1 MKKMIKRLVF
11 ALIIVSL
18 VLATGVVIKTGK
30 FAKLEGYMYSFAAE
44 ITNSATDCNATSSN
58 AQDCATSS
66 NATSSNA
73 TSSNA
78 TSSNAQDCAT
88 SSNATSSNAQQCA
101 TSSNAT
107 SSNAQQCATS
117 SNATSSNATD
127 CNATSSNAT
136 SSNAQTTETIK
147 VTNTQTN
154 TKPST
159 PTITEPEES
168 EEEVKTDLTYNNSEI
183 TQDILAKI
191 SNSTETQ
198 SITINLDNN
207 VNISEDIFETIKG
220 KEIKL
225 TINVGENQ
233 IIFNGNDIT
242 TPKDINAEISY
253 NLASED
259 TLLKEIVEEGV
270 VINFANNGKL
280 PGTATIRIKVTDEMK
295 KALNMETILVYH
307 YDEETKELSQMT
319 SNATYKED
327 GFIEF
332 SIDHNSK
339 YLFVNELIEEKEYT
353 VTTGENTEVKNEVSF
368 LESHKMYIIILGVS
382 VLAIIIVVIILIVD
396 KKVKAKEKLNV
407 NQDKEKLD

>member
-18 VLATGVVIKTGK
+18 VFATGVVIKTGK

-44 ITNSATDCNATSSN
+44 ITNSATD
-58 AQDCATSS
+58 
-66 NATSSNA
+66 
-73 TSSNA
+73 SNA

-88 SSNATSSNAQQCA
+88 SSNATSSNAQECATSSNA

-159 PTITEPEES
+159 PTTTEPEEI
-168 EEEVKTDLTYNNSEI
+168 EEEVQTDLTYNNSEI
-183 TQDILAKI
+183 TQDILENI
-191 SNSTETQ
+191 SNSAETQ

-207 VNISEDIFETIKG
+207 VNISEDIFEAIKG

-259 TLLKEIVEEGV
+259 TLLNEIVEEGV
-270 VINFANNGKL
+270 VINFANNGEL

-307 YDEETKELSQMT
+307 YDEETKELTQMT
-319 SNATYKED
+319 ANATYKED

-368 LESHKMYIIILGVS
+368 LESHKMYIMIIGVS
-382 VLAIIIVVIILIVD
+382 VLAIVIVAIILIVD
-396 KKVKAKEKLNV
+396 KKAIAKRKAKANNNEEKI
-407 NQDKEKLD
+407 D

>member
-1 MKKMIKRLVF
+1 MKKMIKKIVF
-11 ALIIVSL
+11 AVIIVSL

-44 ITNSATDCNATSSN
+44 IINSATDSNATSSN
-58 AQDCATSS
+58 AQDC
-66 NATSSNA
+66 A

-107 SSNAQQCATS
+107 SSNA
-117 SNATSSNATD
+117 
-127 CNATSSNAT
+127 T
-136 SSNAQTTETIK
+136 SSNAQTIETIK

-159 PTITEPEES
+159 PTTTEPEEI
-168 EEEVKTDLTYNNSEI
+168 EEEVQTDLTYNNSEI
-183 TQDILAKI
+183 TQDILTNI

-207 VNISEDIFETIKG
+207 VNINEEIFGAIKG

-307 YDEETKELSQMT
+307 YDEETKELTQMT
-319 SNATYKED
+319 ANATYKED

-368 LESHKMYIIILGVS
+368 LESHKMYIMIIGVS
-382 VLAIIIVVIILIVD
+382 VLAIVIVAIILIVD
-396 KKVKAKEKLNV
+396 KKAIAKRKAKANNNEEKI
-407 NQDKEKLD
+407 D

>member
-1 MKKMIKRLVF
+1 MKKMIKRIVF
-11 ALIIVSL
+11 AVIIVSL

-73 TSSNA
+73 
-78 TSSNAQDCAT
+78 QDCAT
-88 SSNATSSNAQQCA
+88 SSNATSSNAQE
-101 TSSNAT
+101 
-107 SSNAQQCATS
+107 CATS

-159 PTITEPEES
+159 PTTTEPEEV
-168 EEEVKTDLTYNNSEI
+168 EEEVQTDLTYNNSEI
-183 TQDILAKI
+183 TQDILTNI

-207 VNISEDIFETIKG
+207 VNISEDIFEAIKG

-233 IIFNGNDIT
+233 IIFNGNDII

-253 NLASED
+253 NLASKD
-259 TLLKEIVEEGV
+259 ILLKEIVEEGV
-270 VINFANNGKL
+270 VINFANNGQL

-295 KALNMETILVYH
+295 QSLNMETILVYH
-307 YDEETKELSQMT
+307 YDEETKELTQMT
-319 SNATYKED
+319 ANATYKED

-332 SIDHNSK
+332 SINHNSK
-339 YLFVNELIEEKEYT
+339 YLLVNELIEEKEYT

-368 LESHKMYIIILGVS
+368 LESHKMYIMIIGVS
-382 VLAIIIVVIILIVD
+382 VLAIVIVAIILIVD
-396 KKVKAKEKLNV
+396 KKAIAKRKAKANNNEEKI
-407 NQDKEKLD
+407 D

>member
-1 MKKMIKRLVF
+1 MKKMIKRIVF

-18 VLATGVVIKTGK
+18 VLAIGVVIKTGK

-44 ITNSATDCNATSSN
+44 IINSATD
-58 AQDCATSS
+58 
-66 NATSSNA
+66 SNA

-78 TSSNAQDCAT
+78 TSSNAQNCAT
-88 SSNATSSNAQQCA
+88 SSNATSSNAQNC
-101 TSSNAT
+101 
-107 SSNAQQCATS
+107 
-117 SNATSSNATD
+117 ATSSNATD
-127 CNATSSNAT
+127 CNAT

-159 PTITEPEES
+159 PTTTEQEEVKEEV
-168 EEEVKTDLTYNNSEI
+168 EEEVQTDLTYNNSEI
-183 TQDILAKI
+183 TQEILDNI
-191 SNSTETQ
+191 SNSTEIQ

-207 VNISEDIFETIKG
+207 VKISEDIFTAIKG

-270 VINFANNGKL
+270 VINFANNGQL
-280 PGTATIRIKVTDEMK
+280 PGTSTIRIKVTDEMK
-295 KALNMETILVYH
+295 QALNMETILVYH
-307 YDEETKELSQMT
+307 YDEETKELTQKT
-319 SNATYKED
+319 ANATYKED

-332 SIDHNSK
+332 SINHNSK
-339 YLFVNELIEEKEYT
+339 YVLVNELIEEKEYT
-353 VTTGENTEVKNEVSF
+353 VITDEDNEVKNEVSF
-368 LESHKMYIIILGVS
+368 LESHKMYIMIIGVS
-382 VLAIIIVVIILIVD
+382 VLAIVIVVIILIVD
-396 KKVKAKEKLNV
+396 KKAKAKSDNSEEKI
-407 NQDKEKLD
+407 D

>member
-1 MKKMIKRLVF
+1 MKKNIKRIVF

-44 ITNSATDCNATSSN
+44 IINSATD
-58 AQDCATSS
+58 
-66 NATSSNA
+66 
-73 TSSNA
+73 
-78 TSSNAQDCAT
+78 
-88 SSNATSSNAQQCA
+88 
-101 TSSNAT
+101 
-107 SSNAQQCATS
+107 

-127 CNATSSNAT
+127 SNATDSNATSSNAT

-154 TKPST
+154 TKPITST
-159 PTITEPEES
+159 SIEPEE
-168 EEEVKTDLTYNNSEI
+168 VKINLTYNNSEI
-183 TQDILAKI
+183 TQDILENI

-207 VNISEDIFETIKG
+207 VNISKDIFEAIKG
-220 KEIKL
+220 KKIKL

-242 TPKDINAEISY
+242 TSKDINAEISY

-259 TLLKEIVEEGV
+259 VLLKEIVQEGV

-295 KALNMETILVYH
+295 QALNMETIRVYH
-307 YDEETKELSQMT
+307 YNEETKELTQMNA
-319 SNATYKED
+319 NATYKDD

-332 SIDHNSK
+332 LINHNSK

-353 VTTGENTEVKNEVSF
+353 VTTGENDKVKNEVSF
-368 LESHKMYIIILGVS
+368 LESNKMYIMIIGVS
-382 VLAIIIVVIILIVD
+382 VLVIAIVAIILIAD
-396 KKVKAKEKLNV
+396 KKAIDKKAAKANNNEEK
-407 NQDKEKLD
+407 

>member
-1 MKKMIKRLVF
+1 MKKMIKRIVF
-11 ALIIVSL
+11 AVIIVSL

-44 ITNSATDCNATSSN
+44 IINSATDSNATSSN
-58 AQDCATSS
+58 AQDC
-66 NATSSNA
+66 A

-107 SSNAQQCATS
+107 
-117 SNATSSNATD
+117 D

-136 SSNAQTTETIK
+136 SSNAQTIETIK

-159 PTITEPEES
+159 PTTTEPEEI
-168 EEEVKTDLTYNNSEI
+168 EEEVQTDLTYNNSEI
-183 TQDILAKI
+183 TQDILTNI

-198 SITINLDNN
+198 NITINLDNN
-207 VNISEDIFETIKG
+207 VNISEDIFEAIKG

-307 YDEETKELSQMT
+307 YDEETKELTQMT
-319 SNATYKED
+319 ANATYKED

-368 LESHKMYIIILGVS
+368 LESHKMYIMIIGVS
-382 VLAIIIVVIILIVD
+382 VLAIVIVAIILIVD
-396 KKVKAKEKLNV
+396 KKAIAKRKAKANNNEEKI
-407 NQDKEKLD
+407 D

>member
-1 MKKMIKRLVF
+1 MKKMIKRIVF
-11 ALIIVSL
+11 AVIIVSL

-44 ITNSATDCNATSSN
+44 ITNSATD
-58 AQDCATSS
+58 
-66 NATSSNA
+66 
-73 TSSNA
+73 SNA

-88 SSNATSSNAQQCA
+88 SSNATSSNAQDCA

-159 PTITEPEES
+159 PTTTEPEEVEEEI
-168 EEEVKTDLTYNNSEI
+168 EEEVQTDLTYNNSEI
-183 TQDILAKI
+183 TQDILENI

-198 SITINLDNN
+198 SITINLDSN
-207 VNISEDIFETIKG
+207 VNISEDIFEAIKG

-270 VINFANNGKL
+270 VINFANNGQL

-295 KALNMETILVYH
+295 QSLNMETILVYH
-307 YDEETKELSQMT
+307 YDEETKELTQMT
-319 SNATYKED
+319 ANATYKED

-332 SIDHNSK
+332 SINHNSK
-339 YLFVNELIEEKEYT
+339 YLLVNELIEEKEYT

-368 LESHKMYIIILGVS
+368 LESHKMYVMIIGVS
-382 VLAIIIVVIILIVD
+382 VLAIVIVAIILIVD
-396 KKVKAKEKLNV
+396 KKAIAKRKAKANNNE
-407 NQDKEKLD
+407 

>member
-1 MKKMIKRLVF
+1 MKKMIKRIVF

-18 VLATGVVIKTGK
+18 VLAIGVVIKTGK

-44 ITNSATDCNATSSN
+44 IINSATDSNATSSN
-58 AQDCATSS
+58 ATSSNATSSNATSS

-78 TSSNAQDCAT
+78 TSSNAQNCAT
-88 SSNATSSNAQQCA
+88 SSNATSSNAQNC
-101 TSSNAT
+101 
-107 SSNAQQCATS
+107 
-117 SNATSSNATD
+117 ATSSNATD
-127 CNATSSNAT
+127 CNAT

-159 PTITEPEES
+159 PTTTEQEEVKEEV
-168 EEEVKTDLTYNNSEI
+168 EEEVEEEVQTDLTYNNSEI
-183 TQDILAKI
+183 TQEILDNI
-191 SNSTETQ
+191 SNSTEIQ

-207 VNISEDIFETIKG
+207 VKISEDIFTAIKG

-270 VINFANNGKL
+270 VINFANNGQL
-280 PGTATIRIKVTDEMK
+280 PGTSTIRIKVTDEMK
-295 KALNMETILVYH
+295 QALNMETILVYH
-307 YDEETKELSQMT
+307 YDEETKELTQKT
-319 SNATYKED
+319 ANATYKED

-332 SIDHNSK
+332 SINHNSK
-339 YLFVNELIEEKEYT
+339 YVLVNELIEEKEYT
-353 VTTGENTEVKNEVSF
+353 VITDEDNEVKNEVSF
-368 LESHKMYIIILGVS
+368 LESHKMYIMIIGVS
-382 VLAIIIVVIILIVD
+382 VLAIVIVVIILIVD
-396 KKVKAKEKLNV
+396 KKAKAKSDNSEEKI
-407 NQDKEKLD
+407 D

>member
-1 MKKMIKRLVF
+1 MKKMIKRIVF
-11 ALIIVSL
+11 AVIIVSL

-44 ITNSATDCNATSSN
+44 ITNSATDSNATSSN
-58 AQDCATSS
+58 AQDC
-66 NATSSNA
+66 A

-88 SSNATSSNAQQCA
+88 SSNATSSNAQQC
-101 TSSNAT
+101 
-107 SSNAQQCATS
+107 
-117 SNATSSNATD
+117 ATSSNATD

-159 PTITEPEES
+159 PTNTEPEEI
-168 EEEVKTDLTYNNSEI
+168 EEEVQTDLTYNNSEI
-183 TQDILAKI
+183 TQDILENI

-207 VNISEDIFETIKG
+207 VNISKELFTAIKG

-225 TINVGENQ
+225 TINVGQNQ

-253 NLASED
+253 NLASKD

-270 VINFANNGKL
+270 VINFANNGQL

-295 KALNMETILVYH
+295 QALNMKTILVYH
-307 YDEETKELSQMT
+307 YDEESKELTQMT
-319 SNATYKED
+319 ANAIYKED

-332 SIDHNSK
+332 SINHNSK
-339 YLFVNELIEEKEYT
+339 YLLVNELIEEKEYT
-353 VTTGENTEVKNEVSF
+353 VTTGENAEVKNEVSF
-368 LESHKMYIIILGVS
+368 LESHKMYIMIIGVS
-382 VLAIIIVVIILIVD
+382 VLAIVIVAIILIVD
-396 KKVKAKEKLNV
+396 KKAIAKRKAKANNNEEKI
-407 NQDKEKLD
+407 D

>member
-1 MKKMIKRLVF
+1 MKKNIKRIVF

-44 ITNSATDCNATSSN
+44 IINSATD
-58 AQDCATSS
+58 
-66 NATSSNA
+66 
-73 TSSNA
+73 
-78 TSSNAQDCAT
+78 
-88 SSNATSSNAQQCA
+88 
-101 TSSNAT
+101 
-107 SSNAQQCATS
+107 

-127 CNATSSNAT
+127 SNATDSNATSSNAT

-154 TKPST
+154 TKPITST
-159 PTITEPEES
+159 SIEPEE
-168 EEEVKTDLTYNNSEI
+168 VKINLTYNNSEI
-183 TQDILAKI
+183 TQDILENI

-207 VNISEDIFETIKG
+207 VNISKDIFEAIKG
-220 KEIKL
+220 KKIKL

-242 TPKDINAEISY
+242 TSKDINAEISY

-259 TLLKEIVEEGV
+259 VLLKEIVQEGV

-295 KALNMETILVYH
+295 QIWKQYVYITIM
-307 YDEETKELSQMT
+307 KKQ
-319 SNATYKED
+319 
-327 GFIEF
+327 
-332 SIDHNSK
+332 
-339 YLFVNELIEEKEYT
+339 
-353 VTTGENTEVKNEVSF
+353 KN
-368 LESHKMYIIILGVS
+368 
-382 VLAIIIVVIILIVD
+382 
-396 KKVKAKEKLNV
+396 
-407 NQDKEKLD
+407 

>member
-1 MKKMIKRLVF
+1 MKKMIKRIVF
-11 ALIIVSL
+11 AVIIVSL

-44 ITNSATDCNATSSN
+44 ITNSATDSNATSSN
-58 AQDCATSS
+58 AQDC
-66 NATSSNA
+66 A

-88 SSNATSSNAQQCA
+88 SSNATSSNAQQC
-101 TSSNAT
+101 
-107 SSNAQQCATS
+107 
-117 SNATSSNATD
+117 ATSSNATD

-159 PTITEPEES
+159 PTNTEPEEI
-168 EEEVKTDLTYNNSEI
+168 EEEVQTDLTYNNSEI
-183 TQDILAKI
+183 TQDILENI

-207 VNISEDIFETIKG
+207 VNISKELFTAIKG

-225 TINVGENQ
+225 TINVGQNQ

-242 TPKDINAEISY
+242 TPKEINAEISY
-253 NLASED
+253 NLASKD

-270 VINFANNGKL
+270 VINFANNGQL

-295 KALNMETILVYH
+295 QALNMKTILVYH
-307 YDEETKELSQMT
+307 YDEESKELTQMT
-319 SNATYKED
+319 ANAIYKED

-332 SIDHNSK
+332 SINHNSK
-339 YLFVNELIEEKEYT
+339 YLLVNELIEEKEYT
-353 VTTGENTEVKNEVSF
+353 VTTGENAEVKNEVSF
-368 LESHKMYIIILGVS
+368 LESHKMYIMIIGVS
-382 VLAIIIVVIILIVD
+382 VLAIVIVAIILIVD
-396 KKVKAKEKLNV
+396 KKAIAKRKAKANNNEEKI
-407 NQDKEKLD
+407 D

>member
-1 MKKMIKRLVF
+1 MKKMIKRIVF
-11 ALIIVSL
+11 AVIIVSL

-44 ITNSATDCNATSSN
+44 ITNSATDSNATSSN
-58 AQDCATSS
+58 AQDC
-66 NATSSNA
+66 A

-107 SSNAQQCATS
+107 SSNA
-117 SNATSSNATD
+117 
-127 CNATSSNAT
+127 T

-159 PTITEPEES
+159 PTTTEPEEV
-168 EEEVKTDLTYNNSEI
+168 EEEVQTDLTYNNSEI
-183 TQDILAKI
+183 TQDILTNI

-207 VNISEDIFETIKG
+207 VNISEDIFEAIKG

-253 NLASED
+253 NLASKD

-270 VINFANNGKL
+270 VINFANNGQL

-295 KALNMETILVYH
+295 QSLNMETILVYH
-307 YDEETKELSQMT
+307 YDEETKELTQMT
-319 SNATYKED
+319 ANATYKED

-332 SIDHNSK
+332 SINHNSK
-339 YLFVNELIEEKEYT
+339 YLLVNELIEEKEYT

-368 LESHKMYIIILGVS
+368 LESHKMYIMIIGVS
-382 VLAIIIVVIILIVD
+382 VLAIVIVAIILIVD
-396 KKVKAKEKLNV
+396 KKAIAKRKAKANNNEEKI
-407 NQDKEKLD
+407 D

>member
-1 MKKMIKRLVF
+1 MKKMIKRIVF
-11 ALIIVSL
+11 AVIIVSL
-18 VLATGVVIKTGK
+18 VLTTGVVIKTGK

-44 ITNSATDCNATSSN
+44 IINSATDSNATSSNATSSN

-78 TSSNAQDCAT
+78 TSSNATD
-88 SSNATSSNAQQCA
+88 SNATSSNAQ
-101 TSSNAT
+101 
-107 SSNAQQCATS
+107 
-117 SNATSSNATD
+117 D
-127 CNATSSNAT
+127 CATSSNAT

-159 PTITEPEES
+159 PTTTEPEEI
-168 EEEVKTDLTYNNSEI
+168 EEEVQTDLTYNNSEI
-183 TQDILAKI
+183 TQDILENI

-295 KALNMETILVYH
+295 KTLNMETILVYH
-307 YDEETKELSQMT
+307 YDEETKELTQMT

-353 VTTGENTEVKNEVSF
+353 VTTSENTEVKNEVSF
-368 LESHKMYIIILGVS
+368 LESHKMYIMIIGVS
-382 VLAIIIVVIILIVD
+382 VLAIVIVAIILIVD
-396 KKVKAKEKLNV
+396 KKAIAKRKAKANNNEEKI
-407 NQDKEKLD
+407 D

>member
-1 MKKMIKRLVF
+1 MKKMIKRIVF
-11 ALIIVSL
+11 AVIIVSL

-44 ITNSATDCNATSSN
+44 IINSATDSNATSSN
-58 AQDCATSS
+58 AQDC
-66 NATSSNA
+66 A

-107 SSNAQQCATS
+107 SSNA
-117 SNATSSNATD
+117 
-127 CNATSSNAT
+127 T
-136 SSNAQTTETIK
+136 SSNAQTIETIK

-159 PTITEPEES
+159 PTTTEPEEI
-168 EEEVKTDLTYNNSEI
+168 EEEVQTDLTYNNSEI
-183 TQDILAKI
+183 TQDILTNI

-207 VNISEDIFETIKG
+207 VNINEEIFGAIKG

-307 YDEETKELSQMT
+307 YDEETKDLTQMT
-319 SNATYKED
+319 ANATYKED

-332 SIDHNSK
+332 SINHNSK
-339 YLFVNELIEEKEYT
+339 YLLVNELIEEKEYT

-368 LESHKMYIIILGVS
+368 LESHKMYIMIIGVS
-382 VLAIIIVVIILIVD
+382 VLAIVIVAIILIVD
-396 KKVKAKEKLNV
+396 KKAIAKRKAKANNNEEKI
-407 NQDKEKLD
+407 D